1 VIDLPW
7 TQISGAVAGGLV
19 GGFAGFVA
27 NIFQERHQ
35 FHRTRKNVA
44 CALLGEIDALRL
56 HIEENYLAKLR
67 ADLRAVTPNNRSY
80 PYHAFRGERDY
91 MPVFRSLGSNIG
103 VLASP
108 LPRDLVR
115 WYTRL
120 AVCLERAHVLHEL
133 TVQPNPEHMS
143 YAAEVAELQHA
154 AFSELV
160 ELASP
165 LVDRLST
172 L

>member
-1 VIDLPW
+1 MIDLPW
-7 TQISGAVAGGLV
+7 TQLSGAVAGGLV
-19 GGFAGFVA
+19 GGFSGFIA
-27 NIFQERHQ
+27 NSFQERQQ
-35 FHRTRKNVA
+35 FRRARQNVA
-44 CALLGEIDALRL
+44 CALVGEIDALRQ

-67 ADLRAVTPNNRSY
+67 ADLESVAPHKRSY

-91 MPVFRSLGSNIG
+91 MPVFHSLGGNVG
-103 VLASP
+103 VLPTP

-120 AVCLERAHVLHEL
+120 AVSLERAHVLHEL
-133 TVQPNPEHMS
+133 ALQPTSERMT

-154 AFSELV
+154 AFTELV
-160 ELASP
+160 DLAGP
-165 LVDRLST
+165 LVDRLAD